1 MYCASGNMKSRRAAF
16 NLAEK
21 FKLAIEKKAVERQRR
36 YEEAGVEVVW
46 VKGGRMG
53 NAVPEEEEKHEDH
66 MDVEDDERR
75 VNETARKPKAYLV
88 SYNVF
93 VLSDPLP
100 VLAQK
105 APWMLSRLSDPDY
118 PSLEDEFAQRISP
131 VSSVR
136 GTISAPSDT
145 PTSDPVAPMNSD
157 GSTNTNLEENEA
169 VKLLKDEAPPAK
181 RILPAIDFAQRER
194 DEMRELTKAT
204 PILGECVYLGNVNDV
219 PLPQP
224 RMRARASSVHVE
236 EVGALKEGKAGPS
249 GEQQYGWGQEMM
261 EMEMEMEDDDPF
273 DGSDNPMG
281 FDVCIECR
289 DCARIPTTDQLA
301 AASAH
306 LAALDAAWTARRY
319 QMHLLNES
327 SNNNSTMKRTPRPP
341 PSASQVVHLY
351 FPASPPC
358 FSYTMVALNP
368 VLDFL
373 SGLVSTRQN
382 APSTRKKKVL
392 IYSSDGYTES
402 SVLALSLLMK
412 ERALDLPGA
421 YLDLQVS

>member
-53 NAVPEEEEKHEDH
+53 NVVPEEEEKREDD
-66 MDVEDDERR
+66 MDVEEDERR
-75 VNETARKPKAYLV
+75 DSETARKPKAYLV

-118 PSLEDEFAQRISP
+118 PSLEDEFARRISP
-131 VSSVR
+131 ASSVR

-145 PTSDPVAPMNSD
+145 PTSGPVAPMNSD
-157 GSTNTNLEENEA
+157 GSTNAHLEENEA
-169 VKLLKDEAPPAK
+169 VKLLKDEVHPLK

-224 RMRARASSVHVE
+224 RMRTRASSVHAE
-236 EVGALKEGKAGPS
+236 GALKEDEAGPS
-249 GEQQYGWGQEMM
+249 GEQQYGWGRMDM
-261 EMEMEMEDDDPF
+261 EMEEDDPF
-273 DGSDNPMG
+273 DSSDNPMG

-289 DCARIPTTDQLA
+289 DCARIPTTDQLTA
-301 AASAH
+301 ATAH

-319 QMHLLNES
+319 HTHLLNDS
-327 SNNNSTMKRTPRPP
+327 STMKRTPRPP

-382 APSTRKKKVL
+382 MPSTRQKKVL

>member
-53 NAVPEEEEKHEDH
+53 NVVPEEEEKREDD
-66 MDVEDDERR
+66 MDVEEDERR
-75 VNETARKPKAYLV
+75 DSETARKPKAYLV

-105 APWMLSRLSDPDY
+105 APWMLSRLSDPSYLSPD
-118 PSLEDEFAQRISP
+118 DEFAQRISP
-131 VSSVR
+131 ASSAQ
-136 GTISAPSDT
+136 GATSAPSDT

-157 GSTNTNLEENEA
+157 GSTNTHLEENEA
-169 VKLLKDEAPPAK
+169 VKLLKDEVPPLK

-224 RMRARASSVHVE
+224 QPRMRTRASSVHAE
-236 EVGALKEGKAGPS
+236 GALKEDEAGPS
-249 GEQQYGWGQEMM
+249 GEQQYGWGRMDM
-261 EMEMEMEDDDPF
+261 EMEEDDPF
-273 DGSDNPMG
+273 DSSDNPMG

-289 DCARIPTTDQLA
+289 DCARIPTTDQLTA
-301 AASAH
+301 ATAH

-319 QMHLLNES
+319 QTHLLNDS
-327 SNNNSTMKRTPRPP
+327 STMKRTPRPP

-382 APSTRKKKVL
+382 MTSTRQKKVL

-421 YLDLQVS
+421 YLDLQVSLSI

>member
-53 NAVPEEEEKHEDH
+53 NVVPEEEEKREDD
-66 MDVEDDERR
+66 MDVEEDERR
-75 VNETARKPKAYLV
+75 DSETARKPKAYLV

-105 APWMLSRLSDPDY
+105 APWMLSRLSDPFYLSPD
-118 PSLEDEFAQRISP
+118 DEFAQRISP
-131 VSSVR
+131 ASSAQ
-136 GTISAPSDT
+136 GATSAPSDT

-157 GSTNTNLEENEA
+157 GSTNTHLEENEA
-169 VKLLKDEAPPAK
+169 VKLLKDEVHPLK

-224 RMRARASSVHVE
+224 RMRTRASSVHAE
-236 EVGALKEGKAGPS
+236 GALKEDEAGPS
-249 GEQQYGWGQEMM
+249 GEQQYGWGRMDM
-261 EMEMEMEDDDPF
+261 EMEEDDPF
-273 DGSDNPMG
+273 DSSDNPMG

-289 DCARIPTTDQLA
+289 DCARIPTTDQLTA
-301 AASAH
+301 ATAH

-319 QMHLLNES
+319 QTHLLNDS
-327 SNNNSTMKRTPRPP
+327 STMKRTPRPP

>member
-53 NAVPEEEEKHEDH
+53 NVVPEEEEKREDD
-66 MDVEDDERR
+66 MDIEEDERR
-75 VNETARKPKAYLV
+75 DNETARKPKAYLV

-105 APWMLSRLSDPDY
+105 APWMLSRLSDPSYLSPD
-118 PSLEDEFAQRISP
+118 DEFAQRISP
-131 VSSVR
+131 ASSAQ
-136 GTISAPSDT
+136 GATSAPSDT

-157 GSTNTNLEENEA
+157 GSTNTHLEENEA
-169 VKLLKDEAPPAK
+169 VKLLKDEVHPLK

-224 RMRARASSVHVE
+224 RMRTRASSVHAE
-236 EVGALKEGKAGPS
+236 GALKEDEAGPS
-249 GEQQYGWGQEMM
+249 GEQQYGWGRMDM
-261 EMEMEMEDDDPF
+261 EMEEDDPF
-273 DGSDNPMG
+273 DSSDNPMG

-289 DCARIPTTDQLA
+289 DCARIPTTDQLTA
-301 AASAH
+301 ATAH

-319 QMHLLNES
+319 HTHHLLNES
-327 SNNNSTMKRTPRPP
+327 SGNDSTMKRTPRPP

-382 APSTRKKKVL
+382 MTSTRQKKVL